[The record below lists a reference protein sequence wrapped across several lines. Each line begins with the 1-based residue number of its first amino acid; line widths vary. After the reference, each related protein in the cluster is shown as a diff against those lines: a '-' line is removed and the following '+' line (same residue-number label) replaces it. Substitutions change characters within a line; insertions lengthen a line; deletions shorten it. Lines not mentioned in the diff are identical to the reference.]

1 MPKRCFP
8 SLLVFFSPFALLAA
22 KIICFLDYLNHNGVY
37 EKNNERA
44 TVASHGYNI
53 FIILFNFYL
62 HYHVFMKKG

>member
-44 TVASHGYNI
+44 TVASHGYSI
-53 FIILFNFYL
+53 YLFILLSFLISLCIITCL
-62 HYHVFMKKG
+62 